1 MRPVPRTASTPAIL
15 AVVFGTLYAAL
26 SLVRFH
32 RFEPSSWDNAIFEQG
47 IKGYAH
53 FAAPIV
59 DLKGPGFNQLG
70 DHFSPIIALIAPFYR
85 VFPSA
90 QTVLIAQAVLL
101 AISVAVIA
109 HVAIKHLGTARGSAI
124 AIAYGLSFGIQSAV
138 AADFHEV
145 AFAAPFLALA
155 GAAYIDRDW
164 CRVIWWTLPLMF
176 VKEDMGLTVAA
187 IGVVLWLSGQ
197 RRRGAVLAAVGL
209 VGMALVIFMVIPYF
223 NPGGTWDY
231 ANIIGGDR
239 GFLDVAF
246 DQPGRKLLTVLITFG
261 VTGLLALASP
271 WALLTLPILG
281 GRFVADNEFYWG
293 TEWHY
298 SLVLMPIVF
307 IALIDAM
314 NREHRPA
321 WLRAYA
327 AQGAAVALAFA
338 AAMQLHSPLS
348 VLVRPATY
356 EANPRAA
363 SAREVIALV
372 PKGASLE
379 TDIGLMTH
387 LATGRTVYWLGTI
400 GKAQP
405 DYVLFDVEGGIGSP
419 VDVVAYAGKTHGGN
433 WKLMLGKDGYQ
444 LARRVR

>member
-1 MRPVPRTASTPAIL
+1 M
-15 AVVFGTLYAAL
+15 VFGALYAAL

-47 IKGYAH
+47 ISGYAH

-85 VFPSA
+85 AFPSA

-101 AISVAVIA
+101 AVSVGVIA
-109 HVAIKHLGTARGSAI
+109 RIAIRTLGMPRGIAL

-138 AADFHEV
+138 RADFHEV
-145 AFAAPFLALA
+145 AFAAPLLALA
-155 GAAYIDRDW
+155 GAAYVDRDW
-164 CRVIWWTLPLMF
+164 RRVIWWTLPLMI

-187 IGVVLWLSGQ
+187 IGVVLWLAGE

-209 VGMALVIFMVIPYF
+209 VGMALVIFVVIPYF
-223 NPGGTWDY
+223 NPSGTWDY
-231 ANIIGGDR
+231 ANTIGGDR

-246 DQPGRKLLTVLITFG
+246 DQPGRKLLTVLITLG

-293 TEWHY
+293 TDWHY

-307 IALIDAM
+307 MALIDAM

-327 AQGAAVALAFA
+327 AQGAVVALAFG

-363 SAREVIALV
+363 SARQVIALV
-372 PKGASLE
+372 PTGASLE

-387 LATGRTVYWLGTI
+387 LAAGRTVYWLGTI

-405 DYVLFDVEGGIGSP
+405 DYVLFDVDGGIGSP
-419 VDVVAYAGKTHGGN
+419 EDVVAYAEKTHGGT
-433 WKLMLGKDGYQ
+433 WKLLYQSDGYQ
-444 LARRVR
+444 LARKR

>member
-26 SLVRFH
+26 SLVRFR

-47 IKGYAH
+47 IRGYAR
-53 FAAPIV
+53 FVAPVV

-70 DHFSPIIALIAPFYR
+70 DHFSPIIALIGPFYR

-90 QTVLIAQAVLL
+90 QTVLIAQVVLL
-101 AISVAVIA
+101 AISVGVIA
-109 HVAIKHLGTARGSAI
+109 RIAINTLGTSRGTAL
-124 AIAYGLSFGIQSAV
+124 AIAYGLSFGIQSAIQ
-138 AADFHEV
+138 ADFHEV
-145 AFAAPFLALA
+145 AFAAPLLALA
-155 GAAYIDRDW
+155 GAAYVGRDW
-164 CRVIWWTLPLMF
+164 RRVMWWTLPLMI
-176 VKEDMGLTVAA
+176 VKEDMGLTVLA
-187 IGVVLWLSGQ
+187 IGVVLWLAGQ
-197 RRRGAVLAAVGL
+197 RRRGVVLAAVGI
-209 VGMALVIFMVIPYF
+209 VGMALVIFVVIPYF
-223 NPGGTWDY
+223 NPGNSWDY
-231 ANIIGGDR
+231 ANTIGGDR
-239 GFLDVAF
+239 GFFAVAF
-246 DQPGRKLLTVLITFG
+246 DQPGRKLLTVLVTFG

-271 WALLTLPILG
+271 WALLALPILA

-298 SLVLMPIVF
+298 SVVLMPIVF
-307 IALIDAM
+307 IALIDVM
-314 NREHRPA
+314 NRKHRFA

-327 AQGAAVALAFA
+327 PQGAAVALAFA

-348 VLVRPATY
+348 ALVRPATY
-356 EANPRAA
+356 EENPRAA

-405 DYVLFDVEGGIGSP
+405 DYVLFDNAGSFGSP
-419 VDVVAYAGKTHGGN
+419 EDAVAYAEKTHGGN
-433 WKLMLGKDGYQ
+433 WTLEYDKDGYQ
-444 LARRVR
+444 LARQR

>member
-1 MRPVPRTASTPAIL
+1 M
-15 AVVFGTLYAAL
+15 VFGVLYAAL
-26 SLVRFH
+26 SLVRFN
-32 RFEPSSWDNAIFEQG
+32 RFDPSSWDNAIFEQG
-47 IKGYAH
+47 IRGYAH
-53 FAAPIV
+53 FGAPIV
-59 DLKGPGFNQLG
+59 DLKGPDFNQLG
-70 DHFSPIIALIAPFYR
+70 DHFSPIIVLVAPFYR

-90 QTVLIAQAVLL
+90 QTLLIAQAVLI
-101 AISVAVIA
+101 AISVGVVAQI
-109 HVAIKHLGTARGSAI
+109 AIKTLGKSRGTAL
-124 AIAYGLSFGIQSAV
+124 AIAYGMSFGIQSAV
-138 AADFHEV
+138 EADFHEV
-145 AFAAPFLALA
+145 AFAAPLLALA

-164 CRVIWWTLPLMF
+164 RRVIWSTLPLMI

-187 IGVVLWLSGQ
+187 IGLVVWLAGE
-197 RRRGAVLAAVGL
+197 RRRGAVLATVGVL
-209 VGMALVIFMVIPYF
+209 GMAFVIFVIIPYF
-223 NPGGTWDY
+223 NPSGTWDY
-231 ANIIGGDR
+231 ANTIGGDR
-239 GFLDVAF
+239 RFFEVAF
-246 DQPGRKLLTVLITFG
+246 DQSGRKLLTVLITFG

-271 WALLTLPILG
+271 WAWLALPVLC

-293 TEWHY
+293 TDWHY

-314 NREHRPA
+314 NREHRLA

-327 AQGAAVALAFA
+327 PQGAAVALAFA
-338 AAMQLHSPLS
+338 ASMQLHSPLS

-363 SAREVIALV
+363 SARQVIGLV
-372 PKGASLE
+372 PRGASLE

-419 VDVVAYAGKTHGGN
+419 VDVVAYAEKTHGGN
-433 WKLMLGKDGYQ
+433 WKLILEKDGYQ
-444 LARRVR
+444 LAHRH